1 MKKSSHTDTPNTEPE
16 SVEIVKQ
23 VDQNLSWR
31 TCDEVTFEWLQ
42 DQKGEFLAQIS
53 PTEPDDPTQGYMLF
67 FPEPVQASGFGWKES
82 LTLEEFKQNCG
93 YLDKDRARQWGE
105 NHARAY
111 LEAQQEKAREN
122 NAALAQQQP
131 LRRQRE
137 DFIDRMQKNSANR
150 AKPQACV
157 QDRGRSR

>member
-1 MKKSSHTDTPNTEPE
+1 MKTSHDNPNTQPG

-53 PTEPDDPTQGYMLF
+53 PTEPDDPTKGCMLF
-67 FPEPVQASGFGWKES
+67 FPDPVQASGFGWKET
-82 LTLEEFKQNCG
+82 LTLEEFKQNCC
-93 YLDKDRARQWGE
+93 YLNKDRARQWGE

-122 NAALAQQQP
+122 NTVLAQRQP
-131 LRRQRE
+131 LRQQRE
-137 DFIDRMQKNSANR
+137 DFIDRMQKNSAKR
-150 AKPQACV
+150 AKSKASL
-157 QDRGRSR
+157 QDRGRYR